1 MVPIQI
7 KAQMLRRWPLVGH
20 AWTIGPFALVPDE
33 ASDPPGR
40 GEPGDK
46 GRWRQSDIKRAIAA
60 AKQAGLETYRV
71 EIAPDG
77 TISIIVGAP
86 SDTADPNSY
95 EDLLRR

>member
-20 AWTIGPFALVPDE
+20 ARTIGPFALVPDE
-33 ASDPPGR
+33 APHPPSH
-40 GEPGDK
+40 GETGEK

-86 SDTADPNSY
+86 DETADPGPY
-95 EDLLRR
+95 KDLLHP

>member
-7 KAQMLRRWPLVGH
+7 KAQVLRRWPLVGH
-20 AWTIGPFALVPDE
+20 ARTIGPFALVPDE
-33 ASDPPGR
+33 GPHPPSR
-40 GEPGDK
+40 GESGDK

-60 AKQAGLETYRV
+60 AKQAGLESYRV

-95 EDLLRR
+95 DDLLRG